1 MSLRDRLTE
10 DLKLAMKARDQLRR
24 DVIRMIKAAVLNK
37 EVEMKKDLDDAEMS
51 RIMTTMI
58 KQRKESVEQFEKGQ
72 RSELAAKERQEISII
87 ESYLPKALSADEL
100 ERVIDT
106 VIRETGASSA
116 KDMGAVM
123 KAVMARVAGQPVDGK
138 HVSDLVRSKRH
149 RRLKHSRIPRRGLM
163 SILIVDDS
171 PDQQALLRSI
181 LGKAGHADVLG
192 ADSAK
197 AAARVLNFDGD
208 APNQNIDLILMDV
221 LMPGQ
226 DGVETC
232 RQIKRCAHLKDIP
245 VIMVTAKS
253 DLRNLQDAFAAGAMD
268 FIGKP
273 VSGIELLAR
282 VSSALLLKQEM
293 DRRKNRELELR
304 RSNEELQM
312 ALKEVKVLRGLI
324 PICASCKK
332 IRNDGGFWQQLEE
345 YLSDHSEAEFSHGL
359 CQPCIKK
366 LYPGVYQD

>member
-1 MSLRDRLTE
+1 
-10 DLKLAMKARDQLRR
+10 
-24 DVIRMIKAAVLNK
+24 
-37 EVEMKKDLDDAEMS
+37 
-51 RIMTTMI
+51 
-58 KQRKESVEQFEKGQ
+58 
-72 RSELAAKERQEISII
+72 
-87 ESYLPKALSADEL
+87 
-100 ERVIDT
+100 
-106 VIRETGASSA
+106 
-116 KDMGAVM
+116 
-123 KAVMARVAGQPVDGK
+123 
-138 HVSDLVRSKRH
+138 
-149 RRLKHSRIPRRGLM
+149 M

-181 LGKAGHADVLG
+181 LSKAGHADLLS

-197 AAARVLNFDGD
+197 AAERLLNLGGD
-208 APNQNIDLILMDV
+208 SATQKIDLILMDV
-221 LMPGQ
+221 LMPEQ

-232 RQIKRCAHLKDIP
+232 RQIKRCAHLEDVP

-253 DLRNLQDAFAAGAMD
+253 DLTNLQQAFAAGAMD
-268 FIGKP
+268 FISKP
-273 VSGIELLAR
+273 VNSIELLAR

-304 RSNEELQM
+304 RSNEELQK

-332 IRNDGGFWQQLEE
+332 IRNDGGFWQQIEE
-345 YLSDHSEAEFSHGL
+345 YLGEHSEAEFSHGL